1 MCTHECRFST
11 REQTDKQT
19 NINDYRAESSELIK
33 IEVNDTTKKRMHFG
47 SDLSQRSHL
56 HKSGYLFICLSV
68 NSLNNIRFMVKIKKW
83 QWIGQGFLF
92 LWSDW
97 GFLIKGEEVRE
108 DAAQGRGVW
117 RSNTQR

>member
-1 MCTHECRFST
+1 MYSRFSTT
-11 REQTDKQT
+11 REQTDGQT

-33 IEVNDTTKKRMHFG
+33 IEVNDITKKRMHFG

-56 HKSGYLFICLSV
+56 HKSGYLFICLFV
-68 NSLNNIRFMVKIKKW
+68 NSLINIRFKVKKL